1 MEPTPTPKSQ
11 TSAEF
16 IYEFT
21 PQSYLRIPGLRFDPI
36 DQLIP
41 YPHRAALEFL
51 KPSRFK
57 LDLPWEEY
65 YDLLQPFDDV
75 CFKLVD
81 VLMYAVDELRH
92 NVPPRVKKVTAA
104 VGKTD
109 VADETQVVTKTKAV
123 EVEYDWNAFFERVLE
138 LLGPKGEEFGMCGK
152 DVMWITMLYTRAYA
166 DSPAW
171 LRKKDQGYYL
181 KANIHYLHDLLG
193 EWNML
198 VRQKGWKWEVIFFD
212 VFVKDS

>member
-81 VLMYAVDELRH
+81 VLMYATDELRH
-92 NVPPRVKKVTAA
+92 NVPPRIKKVTAA

-109 VADETQVVTKTKAV
+109 VANETQVVTKAKAV
-123 EVEYDWNAFFERVLE
+123 EVEYDWTAFFVRVLE
-138 LLGPKGEEFGMCGK
+138 LLGPKGEEFGLCGK

-212 VFVKDS
+212 VFVKAS